1 MAFTPDIIGEVRGMP
16 PVLRNPAFQIYD
28 KEGIRILASRSDEI
42 AALAFQG
49 YWINLKEP
57 SDGSDR
63 LKVLLLEDK
72 DKQAAN
78 SPDAL
83 SVHLATELTGD
94 RLEINTTTRRYDLFP
109 AVGITVDTYAFAK
122 SLVREVDDS
131 VSILSRWEGHD
142 EHPLRN
148 ASDEGKGY
156 QLPST
161 TRLVLEKGGK
171 IVIDP
176 GFWRNGIMH
185 YRNEEPPLHLLS
197 RIK

>member
-1 MAFTPDIIGEVRGMP
+1 ME
-16 PVLRNPAFQIYD
+16 
-28 KEGIRILASRSDEI
+28 
-42 AALAFQG
+42 
-49 YWINLKEP
+49 EP

-72 DKQAAN
+72 GMQGAN
-78 SPDAL
+78 SLDAL

-94 RLEINTTTRRYDLFP
+94 RLKIETMTRRYDLSP
-109 AVGITVDTYAFAK
+109 AVGITVDTFAFAK
-122 SLVREVDDS
+122 SLAREVDDS

-161 TRLVLEKGGK
+161 TRLVLEKGGQ